1 VQFLQLSGTEAGFT
15 LLAAMRMFY
24 TSFPDYGRGSESAWE
39 ELRVIG
45 EDRSFGGMTLRDYGD
60 FIN

>member
-1 VQFLQLSGTEAGFT
+1 
-15 LLAAMRMFY
+15 MFY